1 MTLATRDE
9 QALAMTAEQV
19 DLIKSTIAVGAT
31 DEELKL
37 FLYQCKR
44 MGLDPLAK
52 QIYAVKRY
60 DRTQKR
66 QVMAMQ
72 IAIDGARLIADR
84 TGVYAGQVGPF
95 WCGDDGVWKDVW
107 LSDTHPSAAKVGV
120 LHANFKEPLWA
131 VARYSAYMQTTKEG
145 NPTSFWKSM
154 PDVMLAK
161 CAESLALR
169 KAFPQ
174 ELSGIYTSDEM
185 GQADNVIADT
195 GEIVEGQ
202 ALPSSFN
209 FGLAAFIDWLK
220 GQGIT
225 AKEVIAVT
233 GVPDDK
239 KSSLIAWASA
249 MGIKD
254 FEGMKSEIAFKVNA
268 SRVNSN
274 AEAGIYTESADID
287 APEFLDGIPKKQ
299 DSPEEPP
306 QGALLDDAPH
316 PNLPS
321 KPMRTE

>member
-1 MTLATRDE
+1 MTQLATRED

-60 DRTQKR
+60 NKTQNR
-66 QVMAMQ
+66 MVMAMQ

-107 LSDTHPSAAKVGV
+107 LKDAHPSAAKVGV
-120 LHANFKEPLWA
+120 LHSNFKEPLWA

-145 NPTSFWKSM
+145 NPTSFWRNM

-185 GQADNVIADT
+185 GQADNVIAET
-195 GEIVEGQ
+195 GEIVEGRRP
-202 ALPSSFN
+202 ALPQGVEFTIAE
-209 FGLAAFIDWLK
+209 FGQWLK
-220 GQGIT
+220 AQGST
-225 AKEVIAVT
+225 KEELVAVT
-233 GVPDDK
+233 VPEPTWRN
-239 KSSLIAWASA
+239 LRAWASA
-249 MGIKD
+249 IHVDSYDLMRAAI
-254 FEGMKSEIAFKVNA
+254 FEAVLQ
-268 SRVNSN
+268 RR
-274 AEAGIYTESADID
+274 EARNADIEQ
-287 APEFLDGIPKKQ
+287 PEFLDGIPKV
-299 DSPEEPP
+299 EEPP
-306 QGALLDDAPH
+306 QGALLDDEPH

-321 KPMRTE
+321 APVHR